1 MQVDLS
7 QAFDAGLEAQRRT
20 TAELLESVM
29 ETAKLERFP
38 QISANARSA
47 EL

>member
-20 TAELLESVM
+20 TAELQPMNTKSLGLVLN
-29 ETAKLERFP
+29 KLAQPWNEV
-38 QISANARSA
+38 AG
-47 EL
+47 